1 MRKLLS
7 FRPKRRV
14 PAVLALLAVTGLA
27 TAAIAFA
34 DIIIADG
41 DGVAFNDSNMTFSG
55 TIACDEDSTTQDALI
70 KIRRNGSYGAAAVF
84 QNGTN
89 VTVDV
94 ESITGDD
101 ASDVTATF
109 AGTGASSDTV
119 TLPSTWDS
127 AGTNSFAADSV
138 TSNVT
143 IHPTS
148 SGDGSATITYRAT
161 GTASND
167 TPTTDSVRI
176 ITDTMTVSWT
186 AGSCVPPNA
195 APSVPGAPGLASGSS
210 TPNQGVFGL
219 TWTASTDDG
228 LPTGSTVSY
237 QLQHQDAN
245 DAGYSDVSG
254 ATALTLN
261 AFAFTSGSR
270 ESEGTWTYKVRASD
284 GSLQSAYSGASAG
297 VKVDRSAPTAPT
309 ASTTP
314 ASPDFGDWFKDS
326 VTVSYSGSTDP
337 NLVDGSAGSGVAGYT
352 ANETF
357 NTSGSHNYSGKATD
371 NAGNESTA
379 TTGSVKVD
387 TKAPEVTLTCPG
399 AVKVGSTASAG
410 WVATDAGESGING
423 AASGSIA
430 ITALDTSTIGTKTAT
445 APAGTAEDNV
455 GHKSLTAT
463 CQYTVEYDFSGFY
476 QPIDMNGVFNKA
488 KAGSAIPVKFSLDGA
503 PQPGSNTPG
512 LAGST
517 SGPFMPGTP
526 TSPNPTVTTLACPAT
541 PTVDTIEELAT
552 DSTSGL
558 KYDPTADQWIYV
570 WKTTTGL
577 ANSCRQLKVVLA
589 DGTTKT
595 ANFQFTK

>member
-14 PAVLALLAVTGLA
+14 PALLALLALTGLV

-34 DIIIADG
+34 DTIVADS
-41 DGVAFNDSNMTFSG
+41 DGVSPIADSNMTFSG
-55 TIACDEDSTTQDALI
+55 TLTCGEDSITKNALVG
-70 KIRRNGSYGAAAVF
+70 IRRAGNGAGAVF
-84 QNGTN
+84 KNGTA

-94 ESITGDD
+94 EKIEPAGSP
-101 ASDVTATF
+101 VTATF
-109 AGTGASSDTV
+109 ATIADPNATSDSV
-119 TLPSTWDS
+119 TLPGDWD
-127 AGTNSFAADSV
+127 TNTAQNDFATDKV
-138 TSNVT
+138 TSNVKV
-143 IHPTS
+143 HPTS
-148 SGDGSATITYRAT
+148 SGPGSATITYRGI

-167 TPTTDSVRI
+167 NPKTV
-176 ITDTMTVSWT
+176 TDTMTVSWT

-195 APSVPGAPGLASGSS
+195 APSVPGAPALASGSS

-228 LPTGSTVSY
+228 LPTGSSVSY

-254 ATALTLN
+254 ATALTTN
-261 AFAFTSGSR
+261 AFSFTSGSP
-270 ESEGTWTYKVRASD
+270 ESEGTWTYKARASD
-284 GSLQSAYSGASAG
+284 GALQSAYSASSAA

-337 NLVDGSAGSGVAGYT
+337 NLVDGSAGSGVASYT
-352 ANETF
+352 ANQTF
-357 NTSGSHNYSGKATD
+357 TTSGSNNYSGKATD

-387 TKAPEVTLTCPG
+387 ANAPVVTLTCPG

-423 AASGSIA
+423 ATSGSIA

-455 GHKSLTAT
+455 GHESLTAT

-503 PQPGSNTPG
+503 PQPGSNTNG
-512 LAGST
+512 LAGAT
-517 SGPFMPGTP
+517 SAFMPGTP
-526 TSPNPTVTTLACPAT
+526 TSPNPVVALLACPAT
-541 PTVDTIEELAT
+541 ATVDAIEELAT

-577 ANSCRQLKVVLA
+577 AGSCRQLRVVLA